1 MEIID
6 FGWLLSSD
14 RKRTKIREL
23 LTVLSRFQL
32 KIFQMDFNRKQA
44 KNYFKQTSDRKR
56 IKIYFGWIFKD
67 RKKRFVLVTYLISK
81 RSPFRAI
88 QCFDPRFIQSN
99 IVCHN
104 ILDYGIIEVLHSPT
118 DNLIQEWAI
127 YCGLNELV
135 EKLIDLDVYWRNK
148 IHLLPELSAL
158 ILVYI

>member
-1 MEIID
+1 MTLKDLKLLNGFKQISIENRNFRWISIENKLRII
-6 FGWLLSSD
+6 LS
-14 RKRTKIREL
+14 RL
-23 LTVLSRFQL
+23 LTEKELKFTLGGFSRIE
-32 KIFQMDFNRKQA
+32 K
-44 KNYFKQTSDRKR
+44 
-56 IKIYFGWIFKD
+56 KD
-67 RKKRFVLVTYLISK
+67 LFLVTYLISK

-88 QCFDPRFIQSN
+88 QCFDSRFIQSN

-127 YCGLNELV
+127 YCELNELV